1 MTGSP
6 PSAIASTGSSHR
18 SDYDFAG
25 ELQAALHQG
34 PRLFVHL
41 LLIVIVLLFVAGIA
55 WASWATVDEVTRGDG
70 RVIPSRQMQVVQT
83 LEPGIIEEILVVAG
97 DVVEQGQILLR
108 VDDTGFASEMG
119 ELEAQRRAL
128 QAQIARLQSELNGE
142 EDPVFPDHL
151 ITEAPTVIDDE
162 RQLFEAR
169 RDELNN
175 QLNILRQQAEQREQE
190 LEELRAA
197 ESQYATGL
205 ELGRQE
211 LAVYSNITPG
221 VVPRVE
227 ILQVQQ
233 RVNELSGQLE
243 QTRRAISRAEAAI
256 RESYQR
262 IEDQFLQ
269 FRAETRRDLN
279 TRRNELAVIEEGLR
293 GATDRVERTDVRSP
307 VDGIVNRVN
316 VTTVGGVVQP
326 SQDLIEIVPI
336 EDSLLIEARIRP
348 SDVAF
353 LRPGL
358 PATVKLTAYDFAV
371 YGGLDGVVER
381 ISADTIVDEETG
393 ESFYEIVVRTQEARL
408 NSANEELPI
417 IPGMIASVDILTGER
432 TILEYLLRPLERGLD
447 EALTER

>member
-1 MTGSP
+1 MSEQA
-6 PSAIASTGSSHR
+6 PSAISSR
-18 SDYDFAG
+18 PPSVISDFDFAD
-25 ELQAALHQG
+25 EIQAALHQG
-34 PRLFVHL
+34 PRRTTHL
-41 LLIVIVLLFVAGIA
+41 MLLVIVALFAVGFGWAA
-55 WASWATVDEVTRGDG
+55 WATIDEVTRGQG
-70 RVIPSRQMQVVQT
+70 RVVPSRQMQVVQT
-83 LEPGIIEEILVVAG
+83 LEPGIIEEILVAPG
-97 DVVEQGQILLR
+97 DLVDEGQILIR
-108 VDDTGFASEMG
+108 VDDTGLSSQLG

-142 EDPVFPDHL
+142 EEPVFPEALQEVAPSVIADE
-151 ITEAPTVIDDE
+151 TE
-162 RQLFEAR
+162 LFHAR
-169 RDELNN
+169 RLELEN

-190 LEELRAA
+190 LQELRAA
-197 ESQYATGL
+197 EDQYATGL
-205 ELGRQE
+205 GLAQQELG
-211 LAVYSNITPG
+211 VYATLSPG

-243 QTRRAISRAEAAI
+243 QTRRAINRAEAAI
-256 RESYQR
+256 REAHQR

-269 FRAETRRDLN
+269 FRAETRVQLN
-279 TRRNELAVIEEGLR
+279 QHRNDLAVIEEGLR
-293 GATDRVERTDVRSP
+293 GATDRVVRTDIRSP

-358 PATVKLTAYDFAV
+358 PATVKITAYDYAS
-371 YGGLDGVVER
+371 YGGLQGSVER

-393 ESFYEIVVRTQEARL
+393 ESFYEITVRTE
-408 NSANEELPI
+408 SAQLGNGDQDLPI
-417 IPGMIASVDILTGER
+417 IPGMIATVDILTGHR
-432 TILEYLLRPLERGLD
+432 TILEYLLHPLERGLD
-447 EALTER
+447 QALTE